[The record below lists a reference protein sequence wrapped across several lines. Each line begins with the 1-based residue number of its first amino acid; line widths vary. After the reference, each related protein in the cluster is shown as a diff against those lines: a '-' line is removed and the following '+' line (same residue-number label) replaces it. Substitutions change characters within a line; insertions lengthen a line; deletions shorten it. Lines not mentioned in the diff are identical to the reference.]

1 MRPRHFLLFVL
12 ICLVWA
18 SNNVLSKVLV
28 SHWHV
33 PPLFYTTLRF
43 AIVLV
48 CTLPWLR
55 PVPRPVWRI
64 VVLGALMGGG
74 NFALM
79 FIALNWVSASEAA
92 IVVQTSV
99 PMTTLLSIA
108 MLGERIRWRRTL
120 GIALAFFGVL
130 IVMYQPGFRISAGMG
145 LLLASALCGSLGAIM
160 MKQMGEIAPL
170 QFQAWVAAMAV
181 AFIAP
186 LSLAFEPHAIAA
198 TAAVGWPVLAAVLYS
213 ALVTSIFA
221 HTAYYFL
228 IAKYEANLVSAL
240 TLMTPLMTIGLGSA
254 LIADPIDAKMIVG
267 TAIALTGVLIIAL
280 RTGRGSALPGAEE
293 HS

>member
-1 MRPRHFLLFVL
+1 VNPRHFLLFVL

-33 PPLFYTTLRF
+33 PPLFYTALRF
-43 AIVLV
+43 AIVLA

-55 PVPRPVWRI
+55 PVPKPLWRI
-64 VVLGALMGGG
+64 AFLGMLMGGG
-74 NFALM
+74 SFALM
-79 FIALNWVSASEAA
+79 FTALRWVSASEAA

-99 PMTTLLSIA
+99 PLTTLLSIA
-108 MLGERIRWRRTL
+108 ILGERIRWRRTL
-120 GIALAFFGVL
+120 GIALAFIGVL
-130 IVMYQPGFRISAGMG
+130 IVIYQPGFTISAGML
-145 LLLASALCGSLGAIM
+145 LLLASAFCGSLGAIM

-170 QFQAWVAAMAV
+170 QFQAWVALMGV
-181 AFIAP
+181 LVIAP
-186 LSLAFEPHAIAA
+186 FSLAFEPHAVESTM
-198 TAAVGWPVLAAVLYS
+198 TAGWPALAAVLYS

-228 IAKYEANLVSAL
+228 ITKYEANLVSAL
-240 TLMTPLMTIGLGSA
+240 TLMTPLMTIALGSA
-254 LIADPIDAKMIVG
+254 LIDDPIDTKMIVG
-267 TAIALTGVLIIAL
+267 TVIALSGVLIIAL
-280 RTGRGSALPGAEE
+280 RTGRGSPLPQAEE

>member
-1 MRPRHFLLFVL
+1 MKPRDFLLMVL

-33 PPLFYTTLRF
+33 PPLFYTTVRF
-43 AIVLV
+43 MIVAL
-48 CTLPWLR
+48 CTLPWLL
-55 PVPRPVWRI
+55 PAPRPAWRI
-64 VVLGALMGGG
+64 MVLGIMMGGG

-79 FIALNWVSASEAA
+79 FIALYWVSASEAA

-120 GIALAFFGVL
+120 GITLAFAGVL
-130 IVMYQPGFRISAGMG
+130 IVMYQPGFRISAGML
-145 LLLASALCGSLGAIM
+145 LLLASAFCGSLGAIM
-160 MKQMGEIAPL
+160 MKQMGDIAPL
-170 QFQAWVAAMAV
+170 QFQAWVAWMGV
-181 AFIAP
+181 IVIAP
-186 LSLAFEPHAIAA
+186 FSLLFEPHGLASTLAAGWPAIAA
-198 TAAVGWPVLAAVLYS
+198 VCYS
-213 ALVTSIFA
+213 ALITSIFA

-228 IAKYEANLVSAL
+228 IAKYEANLVAAL
-240 TLMTPLMTIGLGSA
+240 TLMTPLITLGMGSL
-254 LIADPIDAKMIVG
+254 LIDDPIDTKMIVG
-267 TAIALTGVLIIAL
+267 TVIALSGVLIIAL
-280 RTGRGSALPGAEE
+280 RTGKGSPVVQAEE

>member
-1 MRPRHFLLFVL
+1 MNPRDFLLFVL

-28 SHWHV
+28 SHWQV
-33 PPLFYTTLRF
+33 PPLFYTALRF
-43 AIVLV
+43 GIVLL

-55 PVPRPVWRI
+55 PVPRPLWRI
-64 VVLGALMGGG
+64 AMLGVLMGGG

-99 PMTTLLSIA
+99 PMTTLLSIV

-120 GIALAFFGVL
+120 GITLAFAGVL
-130 IVMYQPGFRISAGMG
+130 IVMYQPGFTISAGML
-145 LLLASALCGSLGAIM
+145 LLLASAFCGSLGAIM

-170 QFQAWVAAMAV
+170 QFQAWVALMGV
-181 AFIAP
+181 VVIAP
-186 LSLAFEPHAIAA
+186 FSLVFEPDALAH
-198 TAAVGWPVLAAVLYS
+198 TVSVGWPALAAVLYS

-240 TLMTPLMTIGLGSA
+240 TLMTPLMTIAMGSV
-254 LIADPIDAKMIVG
+254 LINDPIDTKMIVG
-267 TAIALTGVLIIAL
+267 TVIALTGVLIIAL
-280 RTGRGSALPGAEE
+280 RTGKGSPVPQAEE

>member
-1 MRPRHFLLFVL
+1 MSLRHFLLFVL

-33 PPLFYTTLRF
+33 PPLFYTALRF
-43 AIVLV
+43 GIVLI

-55 PVPRPVWRI
+55 PVPKPLWRI
-64 VVLGALMGGG
+64 AVLGLLMGGG
-74 NFALM
+74 SFALM
-79 FIALNWVSASEAA
+79 FLALNWVSASEAA

-99 PMTTLLSIA
+99 PMTTLLSIM

-120 GIALAFFGVL
+120 GIMLAFGGVL
-130 IVMYQPGFRISAGMG
+130 IVMYQPGFTISAGML
-145 LLLASALCGSLGAIM
+145 LLLASAFCGSLGAIM
-160 MKQMGEIAPL
+160 MKQMDEISPL
-170 QFQAWVAAMAV
+170 QFQAWVALMGAAV
-181 AFIAP
+181 IMPF
-186 LSLAFEPHAIAA
+186 SLVFEPNAVESTMAA
-198 TAAVGWPVLAAVLYS
+198 GWPALAAVFYS

-228 IAKYEANLVSAL
+228 IAKYEANLVAAL
-240 TLMTPLMTIGLGSA
+240 TLMTPLMTIGLGSW
-254 LIADPIDAKMIVG
+254 LIDDPIDTKMIVG
-267 TAIALTGVLIIAL
+267 TVIALSGVLIIAL
-280 RTGRGSALPGAEE
+280 RTGKGSPVLRAEE

>member
-1 MRPRHFLLFVL
+1 MKPRHLLLMVL

-33 PPLFYTTLRF
+33 PPLFYTVVRF
-43 AIVLV
+43 AIVLI
-48 CTLPWLR
+48 CTIPWLR
-55 PVPRPVWRI
+55 PVPKPFWRI
-64 VVLGALMGGG
+64 AVLGLLMGGG
-74 NFALM
+74 SFALM

-99 PMTTLLSIA
+99 PMTTLLSIV

-120 GIALAFFGVL
+120 GITLAFAGVL
-130 IVMYQPGFRISAGMG
+130 IVMYQPGFTISAGMI
-145 LLLASALCGSLGAIM
+145 LLLASAFCGSLGAIM

-170 QFQAWVAAMAV
+170 QFQAWVALMGV
-181 AFIAP
+181 LVIAP
-186 LSLAFEPHAIAA
+186 FSLLFEPQALDSFRLA
-198 TAAVGWPVLAAVLYS
+198 GWPALAAVLYS
-213 ALVTSIFA
+213 ALITSIFA

-228 IAKYEANLVSAL
+228 IVKYEANLVAAL
-240 TLMTPLMTIGLGSA
+240 TLITPLITIALGSA
-254 LIADPIDAKMIVG
+254 LIQDPVDAKMIVG
-267 TAIALTGVLIIAL
+267 TVIALSGVLIIAL
-280 RTGRGSALPGAEE
+280 RNAKAPIAQAEE

>member
-1 MRPRHFLLFVL
+1 MKPRDFLLFVL

-33 PPLFYTTLRF
+33 PPLFYTALRF
-43 AIVLV
+43 GIVFL
-48 CTLPWLR
+48 CTAAWLR
-55 PVPRPVWRI
+55 PVPMPLWRI
-64 VVLGALMGGG
+64 AFLGVLMGGG

-99 PMTTLLSIA
+99 PMTTLLSIV

-120 GIALAFFGVL
+120 GIMLAFTGVL
-130 IVMYQPGFRISAGMG
+130 IVMYQPGYTVSAGML
-145 LLLASALCGSLGAIM
+145 LLLASAFCGSLGAIM

-170 QFQAWVAAMAV
+170 QFQAWVALMGVAV
-181 AFIAP
+181 IAP
-186 LSLAFEPHAIAA
+186 LSLMFEPHALDS
-198 TAAVGWPVLAAVLYS
+198 TLAVGWPALAAVLYS

-240 TLMTPLMTIGLGSA
+240 TLMTPLMTISLGSW
-254 LIADPIDAKMIVG
+254 LIEDPIDTKMIVG
-267 TAIALTGVLIIAL
+267 TVIALTGVLIIAL
-280 RTGRGSALPGAEE
+280 RTGRGSAVPQAEE

>member
-1 MRPRHFLLFVL
+1 MNPRHFLLFVL

-33 PPLFYTTLRF
+33 PPLLYTALRF

-55 PVPRPVWRI
+55 PVPKPVWRI
-64 VVLGALMGGG
+64 ASLGVLMGGG

-99 PMTTLLSIA
+99 PMTTLLSILI
-108 MLGERIRWRRTL
+108 LGERIRWRRTL
-120 GIALAFFGVL
+120 GITLAFLGVL
-130 IVMYQPGFRISAGMG
+130 IVMYQPGFKISAGML
-145 LLLASALCGSLGAIM
+145 LLLASAFCGSLGAIM

-170 QFQAWVAAMAV
+170 QFQAWVALMGV
-181 AFIAP
+181 VVIAP
-186 LSLAFEPHAIAA
+186 ISLAFEPDALAH
-198 TAAVGWPVLAAVLYS
+198 TLSVGWPAFAAVFYS

-240 TLMTPLMTIGLGSA
+240 TLMTPLMTITMGSA
-254 LIADPIDAKMIVG
+254 LINDPIDTKMIVG
-267 TAIALTGVLIIAL
+267 TVIALTGVLIIAL
-280 RTGRGSALPGAEE
+280 RTGKGSPVPQAEE

>member
-1 MRPRHFLLFVL
+1 MKPSHFLLFVL

-18 SNNVLSKVLV
+18 SNNVLSKVLI

-33 PPLFYTTLRF
+33 PPLFYTALRF
-43 AIVLV
+43 GIVLV

-55 PVPRPVWRI
+55 PLPRPVWRI
-64 VVLGALMGGG
+64 AFLGVLMGGG

-99 PMTTLLSIA
+99 PMTTLLSIV

-120 GIALAFFGVL
+120 GITLAFAGVL
-130 IVMYQPGFRISAGMG
+130 IVMYQPGFRISAGML
-145 LLLASALCGSLGAIM
+145 LLLASAFCGSLGAIM
-160 MKQMGEIAPL
+160 MKQMGEIRPL
-170 QFQAWVAAMAV
+170 QFQAWVALMGV
-181 AFIAP
+181 LLIGP
-186 LSLAFEPHAIAA
+186 LSLAFEPHALTHTLDA
-198 TAAVGWPVLAAVLYS
+198 GWPALAAVFYS

-228 IAKYEANLVSAL
+228 IAKYEANLVAAL
-240 TLMTPLMTIGLGSA
+240 TLMTPLMTIGLGSW

-267 TAIALTGVLIIAL
+267 TVIALTGVLIIAL
-280 RTGRGSALPGAEE
+280 RTGKGSAVVQAEE